1 MRMLMINV
9 LLPHTSFV
17 IYNLDEDEIQDMCAA
32 IISNGICIYVN
43 LLREIIFLPAYFV

>member
-17 IYNLDEDEIQDMCAA
+17 IYNLDEDEDE
-32 IISNGICIYVN
+32 NRICN
-43 LLREIIFLPAYFV
+43 TGTGWNT